1 MSACR
6 ILVRCALASALCA
19 LTALDASASPLF
31 ELVGASTGTGGLS
44 ARATGGSA
52 ASTYFNPALLPKA
65 SQSFEVGILV
75 LSDQISM
82 TLDGRTGGMVPSVV
96 GDRQI
101 VDGAGNPIPNST
113 VPTDWLE
120 HGCSLAQC
128 GAPPFA
134 ARPRQARGSSGSTR
148 AYTVIGLVDYL
159 VRDRLVLGLYALV
172 PMGDFTAAHSFY
184 NDEREQFFT
193 NSLHPEMYSDRLLAT
208 SVSFGLGWKVM
219 DRLSIGA
226 SFTLGLTNVA
236 QASTYVRD
244 PIDYEKLLISN
255 DIHVETA
262 ISPHFGVV
270 YDVLRS
276 LHLSATAHSEQRFT
290 IDTGI
295 KATLPAGNES
305 STTRSEVHS
314 FLPWTFGLGAAL
326 DLNRGA
332 PHEFTVVGNV
342 RYALWSDYLDRHADR
357 PGAQGSEFEFNN
369 VFAETVGIRHR
380 TGKVDTF
387 LDLNYQPTPVPP
399 QTGRTNYVDND
410 RIGALIGAG
419 YGFTVSGLPF
429 RVGIQAQAHRL
440 LSRHQTKNDR
450 LIVDELPDDA
460 VDSQDGSQTPG
471 AGGLQTNNPGWP
483 GFASDGWILGA
494 AATAALI
501 Y

>member
-1 MSACR
+1 MSLRR
-6 ILVRCALASALCA
+6 IVSCSVIASALSICA
-19 LTALDASASPLF
+19 GPSAAASPLF
-31 ELVGASTGTGGLS
+31 ELVGASTGTGGFN
-44 ARATGGSA
+44 ARATGGSS
-52 ASTYFNPALLPKA
+52 ASTYFNPALLPHA
-65 SQSFEVGILV
+65 SQSFEVGLLIV
-75 LSDQISM
+75 SDQISM
-82 TLDGRTGGMVPSVV
+82 TLDGRTGGIVPDVV

-101 VDGAGNPIPNST
+101 IDGAGNPIPNST

-134 ARPRQARGSSGSTR
+134 ARPRQARGSSGNTR

-159 VRDRLVLGLYALV
+159 VRDRLVLGFYALV
-172 PMGDFTAAHSFY
+172 PIGDFTAAHSFY

-208 SVSFGLGWKVM
+208 SLSFGLGLKVV
-219 DRLSIGA
+219 DRLSVGG
-226 SFTLGLTNVA
+226 SFTLGLTNIA

-244 PIDYEKLLISN
+244 PIDYDKLLISN
-255 DIHVETA
+255 DIRVETA

-270 YDVLRS
+270 YDALDS

-305 STTRSEVHS
+305 GTTRSEVHS

-332 PHEFTVVGNV
+332 RHAFTVVGNI
-342 RYALWSDYLDRHADR
+342 RYALWSDYLDRHAES
-357 PGAQGSEFEFNN
+357 PGAQGKDFEFKN
-369 VFAETVGIRHR
+369 VFSETVGVRHR
-380 TGKVDTF
+380 TGPVETF
-387 LDLNYQPTPVPP
+387 LDVNFQPTPVPL
-399 QTGRTNYVDND
+399 QTGRSNYVDND
-410 RIGALIGAG
+410 RLGALVGMG
-419 YGFTVSGLPF
+419 YGLSLFGLPF
-429 RVGIQAQAHRL
+429 RIGVQAQAQRL
-440 LSRHQTKNDR
+440 LPRYQAKNDR

-460 VDSQDGSQTPG
+460 VDSRTGSAILG

-483 GFASDGWILGA
+483 GFASDGWILGG
-494 AATAALI
+494 AATVALI

>member
-1 MSACR
+1 
-6 ILVRCALASALCA
+6 
-19 LTALDASASPLF
+19 
-31 ELVGASTGTGGLS
+31 
-44 ARATGGSA
+44 
-52 ASTYFNPALLPKA
+52 
-65 SQSFEVGILV
+65 
-75 LSDQISM
+75 
-82 TLDGRTGGMVPSVV
+82 VV
-96 GDRQI
+96 
-101 VDGAGNPIPNST
+101 
-113 VPTDWLE
+113 
-120 HGCSLAQC
+120 
-128 GAPPFA
+128 
-134 ARPRQARGSSGSTR
+134 
-148 AYTVIGLVDYL
+148 GLVDYL
-159 VRDRLVLGLYALV
+159 VRDRLVLGFYALI

-208 SVSFGLGWKVM
+208 SLSFGLGWKVA
-219 DRLSIGA
+219 DRLSLGA

-255 DIHVETA
+255 DVHVETA
-262 ISPHFGVV
+262 ISPHFGVL
-270 YDVLRS
+270 YDALDS

-295 KATLPAGNES
+295 KASLPAGNES

-314 FLPWTFGLGAAL
+314 FLPWTFGVGLAL

-342 RYALWSDYLDRHADR
+342 RYALWSDYLDRHAER
-357 PGAQGSEFEFNN
+357 PGAQGSEFDFKN
-369 VFAETVGIRHR
+369 VLAETVGVRHR
-380 TGKVDTF
+380 AGKVETF

-410 RIGALIGAG
+410 RIGLLIGAG
-419 YGFTVSGLPF
+419 YGFSVAGLPF
-429 RVGIQAQAHRL
+429 RIGVQAQAHRL
-440 LSRHQTKNDR
+440 LPRHQTKNDR
-450 LIVDELPDDA
+450 FIVDELPDDA
-460 VDSQDGSQTPG
+460 VDSRTGDRIAG

-483 GFASDGWILGA
+483 GFASDGWILGG